1 MAAEHATRRLNPR
14 SIRDSDFE
22 RYHPV
27 YAVWELTLACDL
39 GCSHCGSRASPDA
52 ARPGELTTEQCLDVV
67 AQMDEAGVREVTLIG
82 GEAYLRND
90 FAVIARAI
98 TTRGIKCTMV
108 TGARNLTQER
118 VDAAAAAG
126 VAAIS
131 VSLDGLQRTHDAV
144 RGRGS
149 FDAAIEG
156 ARRVAA
162 STMRLN
168 ANTQLNR
175 LSTPELPG
183 IADLLVD
190 LGARAWQVQ
199 LTVPMGRAADRP
211 QLLLQPWELL
221 ELFPLLLWVK
231 QHKLDPAGIA
241 LGPSNNV
248 GYFSPFE
255 TLLRWRGDEGLH
267 WNGCVAGKWS
277 IGIEADGKL
286 KGCPS
291 LPSTPYTGGNLKER
305 RLLDIFENTDQ
316 LTHLHART
324 RDDLWGYC
332 ADCYYADDCLGGCTW
347 TAHTLFGRSGNNPY
361 CIHRAMQFEAQGL
374 RETVRRVEQ
383 AEGAP
388 FDHGKFELVV
398 EPMPDLVD
406 GESPTICGVEASR
419 STSATGFDEGLWAK
433 DALKELLRRAR

>member
-1 MAAEHATRRLNPR
+1 MQGSERAQSPR
-14 SIRDSDFE
+14 EIRPEDYLH
-22 RYHPV
+22 YHPI

-39 GCSHCGSRASPDA
+39 GCSHCGSRASPTA
-52 ARPGELTTEQCLDVV
+52 KRPGEMTTEQCLDVV
-67 AQMDEAGVREVTLIG
+67 DQMADADVREVTLIG
-82 GEAYLRND
+82 GEAYLRDD
-90 FAVIARAI
+90 FAEIASAI
-98 TTRGIKCTMV
+98 TRHGIKCTMV
-108 TGARNLTQER
+108 TGARNLTQAR
-118 VDAAAAAG
+118 VDAAEQAG

-131 VSLDGLQRTHDAV
+131 VSLDGLRTTHDSV

-162 STMRLN
+162 SRMRLSV
-168 ANTQLNR
+168 NTQLNR

-183 IADLLVD
+183 LADLLVEI
-190 LGARAWQVQ
+190 GAHAWQVQ

-231 QHKLDPAGIA
+231 QHKLDPADIK

-255 TLLRWRGDEGLH
+255 TLLRWRGDEGAH

-291 LPSTPYTGGNLKER
+291 LPSYPYTGGNLKER
-305 RLLDIFENTDQ
+305 RLVDIFENTHE

-324 RDDLWGYC
+324 REDLWGYC

-361 CIHRAMQFEAQGL
+361 CIHRALQFEAQGL
-374 RETVRRVEQ
+374 RETVRRVE
-383 AEGAP
+383 AAPGDP
-388 FDHGKFELVV
+388 FDYGRFEIVV
-398 EPMPDLVD
+398 EPMPAIQPD
-406 GESPTICGVEASR
+406 EAPTVCGIDASR
-419 STSATGFDEGLWAK
+419 STTASGFDDGLWEK
-433 DALKELLRRAR
+433 DALKELLRRAK

>member
-1 MAAEHATRRLNPR
+1 MAAPNPR
-14 SIRDSDFE
+14 ALRPSDFE
-22 RYHPV
+22 RYHPI
-27 YAVWELTLACDL
+27 YCVWELTLACDL
-39 GCSHCGSRASPDA
+39 GCSHCGSRAGA
-52 ARPGELTTEQCLDVV
+52 ARPDEMTTEQCLDVV
-67 AQMDEAGVREVTLIG
+67 EQLEEAGVREVTLIG
-82 GEAYLRND
+82 GEAYLRD
-90 FAVIARAI
+90 DWTVIARALAD
-98 TTRGIKCTMV
+98 RDIKVTVV

-118 VDAAAAAG
+118 VDAAAEAG

-131 VSLDGLQRTHDAV
+131 VSIDGLEATHDAQ

-149 FDAAIEG
+149 FRHAVEG

-162 STMRLN
+162 SPMRLN
-168 ANTQLNR
+168 ANTQMNR
-175 LSTPELPG
+175 LSMPELPG
-183 IADLLVD
+183 IADLLAE
-190 LGARAWQVQ
+190 LGVNGWQVQ

-211 QLLLQPWELL
+211 NLLLQPWELL

-231 QHKLDPAGIA
+231 QNKLEPAGIK

-255 TLLRWRGDEGLH
+255 TLLRWRGEEGAR

-291 LPSTPYTGGNLKER
+291 LPSTPYTGGNLKNER
-305 RLLDIFENTDQ
+305 LIDIFERSHE

-332 ADCYYADDCLGGCTW
+332 GECYYADDCLGGCTW

-374 RETVRRVEQ
+374 REVVRKTEK
-383 AEGAP
+383 APGDP
-388 FDHGKFELVV
+388 FDFGRFELVV
-398 EPMPDLVD
+398 EPMPPAEPNRI
-406 GESPTICGVEASR
+406 GGKS
-419 STSATGFDEGLWAK
+419 FDEVTDAKGLDPGLWEK
-433 DALKELLRRAR
+433 DALRELLRRA